1 MGICPIFHAI
11 TIEKVTEKEVDV
23 SCVDFAVMELKE
35 LIINENL
42 HSNLFRWSSNVST
55 HEVIDYQDV
64 VS

>member
-1 MGICPIFHAI
+1 MI

-42 HSNLFRWSSNVST
+42 HSNLFKWSSNVST